1 MFLHCVGQYCS
12 APLPTSE
19 PKNSQISSDRWSYKL
34 KYTET
39 HLNLKP
45 HFFLFLS
52 QEIWIWTWVQRAT
65 TTLLGQK
72 QGAAMRKR
80 GYNFRWIRFA
90 ADVAGV
96 LDTFCLAGGTIFQ
109 PRDFASLVNEFN
121 IPLTHVLLS
130 RLPHLN
136 LGQHQTKKNRNTR
149 KTVF

>member
-1 MFLHCVGQYCS
+1 
-12 APLPTSE
+12 
-19 PKNSQISSDRWSYKL
+19 
-34 KYTET
+34 
-39 HLNLKP
+39 
-45 HFFLFLS
+45 
-52 QEIWIWTWVQRAT
+52 
-65 TTLLGQK
+65 
-72 QGAAMRKR
+72 MRKR

-136 LGQHQTKKNRNTR
+136 LGQHQTKKKQKYKENRFLKEFSR
-149 KTVF
+149 G